1 MDGQLLTAEGL
12 RFVHGLRSRG
22 ERTAVVG
29 PDGSRLSYRDLA
41 ARVAATAARLGT
53 VRRLVLVAA
62 SSDLDT
68 LVTYLAG
75 LHGGHAVLLADGEN
89 QHHLGTLID
98 RYDPDVVAAPGP
110 QGWSVRERR
119 AGSAHVLHPD
129 LALLLSTSGSTGSP
143 KLVRL
148 STANLQSNADA
159 IATYLDIHDTDRAV
173 LSLPMHYCYGLS
185 VVNSNLARGAA
196 ILLNPHSVAEPEFW
210 TFFRQHEG
218 TSLHGVPYTFD
229 LLDRVGFDRMTLPS
243 LRYVTQAGGKLAPER
258 VRAYAELGERRGW
271 RFFVMYGQTEATARM
286 AYLPPEL
293 ATSHPAAIGIP
304 VPGGSFDLAPSD
316 RPDEGELIYH
326 GPNVMLGYAEDP
338 ADLARG
344 RTTTA
349 LSTGDLARR
358 TPDGLYEVIGR
369 RSRIVKLYGHRVDLD
384 RTEDLLR
391 ERGYQAACGGT
402 DETLIVAVLAGQDTT
417 AIRDLVADHLRLP
430 VHSLQVREFDE
441 IPRLGNGK
449 VDYPQLVETLH
460 ADQADSRERTP
471 RSVRAVFTAA
481 FPGTRITDDDTF
493 VGLGGDSLSYIP
505 TALALERVLG
515 DLPPGWPTTSV
526 GTLSARQ
533 PRRRRLTPIDTEILL
548 RAASITLVV
557 GTHIGAFH
565 LRGGAHLL
573 LAVAGWTFARFLLS
587 GQPTSGARIAR
598 SAARIAAPAVLW
610 LLWRTQASD
619 DVRLSNVLLI
629 NNYVRGGAT
638 GYWFI
643 EVLVQ
648 TLLLLAVLFTIPAV
662 RRFEQRHR
670 FGAAAAILGVTLLAR
685 LFTDD
690 AHGFPE
696 SAFTTHGAA
705 WFFALGWLAQRAST
719 SGRKLT
725 VLAVMTLL
733 VPGYFPEPGRNLIV
747 FGGLALLIFLP
758 SIRLPRLAA
767 RATSL
772 LAASSLYIYL
782 THYAVF
788 PALLPHFALPVV
800 LAACLGSGIV
810 AWILVQ
816 RMGGA
821 CARILAWRAA
831 PTRLSDVR
839 VDL

>member
-1 MDGQLLTAEGL
+1 MDGQLLTGEGL
-12 RFVHGLRSRG
+12 RFVHSLRSHG
-22 ERTAVVG
+22 EKIAVVA
-29 PDGSRLSYRDLA
+29 PDGSRLTYVDLA
-41 ARVAATAARLGT
+41 ARVSAAAARLGP
-53 VRRLVLVAA
+53 VRRLVLVAT
-62 SSDLDT
+62 SGDLDT
-68 LVTYLAG
+68 LVTYLAA
-75 LHGGHAVLLADGEN
+75 LHGGHPVLLADGEN
-89 QHHLGTLID
+89 QHHLDTLID
-98 RYDPDVVAAPGP
+98 RYDPDVVAGPTP
-110 QGWSVRERR
+110 QGWRLRERR
-119 AGSAHVLHPD
+119 SGAAHVLHPD

-148 STANLQSNADA
+148 SSANLQSNADA
-159 IATYLDIHDTDRAV
+159 IASYLDIRDTDRAV

-185 VVNSNLARGAA
+185 VVNSNLTRGAA

-210 TFFRQHEG
+210 TFFRRHEG
-218 TSLHGVPYTFD
+218 TSLHGVPHTFD

-286 AYLPPEL
+286 AYLPPEF
-293 ATSHPAAIGIP
+293 AASHPAAIGIP

-316 RPDEGELIYH
+316 HPDEGELIYH
-326 GPNVMLGYAEDP
+326 GPNVMLGYAESP
-338 ADLARG
+338 ADLALG

-369 RSRIVKLYGHRVDLD
+369 RSRIIKPYGHRVDLD
-384 RTEDLLR
+384 RAEDLLR
-391 ERGYQAACGGT
+391 DKGYQAACAGT

-417 AIRDLVADHLRLP
+417 AIRDLMADHLRLP
-430 VHSLQVREFDE
+430 VHCLQVREFGE

-449 VDYPQLVETLH
+449 VDYPQLLKSLH
-460 ADQADSRERTP
+460 ADRADSPERTP

-493 VGLGGDSLSYIP
+493 VGLGGDSLTYIP

-515 DLPPGWPTTSV
+515 DLPPDWPTTSV
-526 GTLSARQ
+526 GALSARQ

-548 RAASITLVV
+548 RAVSITLVV
-557 GTHIGAFH
+557 GTHIGALH

-573 LAVAGWTFARFLLS
+573 LTVAGWTFARFLLS
-587 GQPTSGARIAR
+587 APTGGARIAR
-598 SAARIAAPAVLW
+598 SAARIAVPAVLW

-648 TLLLLAVLFTIPAV
+648 TLLLLALLFTIPAV

-670 FGAAAAILGVTLLAR
+670 FGAAAAILGVALLAR
-685 LFTDD
+685 LFADD

-705 WFFALGWLAQRAST
+705 WFFALGWLAQRANT
-719 SGRKLT
+719 SSRKLT

-733 VPGYFPEPGRNLIV
+733 VPGYFGEPGRNLIV
-747 FGGLALLIFLP
+747 YGGLALLMFLP

-767 RATSL
+767 RAAGL

-788 PALLPHFALPVV
+788 PALLPHFAPPVV
-800 LAACLGSGIV
+800 LAACLGAGIV

-816 RMGGA
+816 RMAVA
-821 CARILAWRAA
+821 CARILPGRAA
-831 PTRLSDVR
+831 LVKLSNLHPDR
-839 VDL
+839 